1 MGRCAGTVSE
11 GIAGCGGIIKG
22 EGEETSMYM
31 DYAEIGR
38 RIAQKRRKLLLTQA
52 EVEAKA
58 ELSPRYLS
66 NIERGRS
73 IPSIDVLMQIA
84 DVLHMTPDEVLLGAD
99 RVQQGELSGQLAAKL
114 KRLDKKQQE
123 QALSFIGWLG
133 TQEVTGNEVK

>member
-1 MGRCAGTVSE
+1 ME
-11 GIAGCGGIIKG
+11 GVGFD
-22 EGEETSMYM
+22 MYM

-99 RVQQGELSGQLAAKL
+99 SMSQEELPERIFAGL
-114 KRLDKKQQE
+114 KRLNKVQQE
-123 QALSFIGWLG
+123 QTLSFIGWLKDH
-133 TQEVTGNEVK
+133 EK

>member
-1 MGRCAGTVSE
+1 
-11 GIAGCGGIIKG
+11 
-22 EGEETSMYM
+22 MYM
-31 DYAEIGR
+31 NYAEIGR

-66 NIERGRS
+66 NIERERS

-99 RVQQGELSGQLAAKL
+99 TMSQGGLDRKFAVGLKQLN
-114 KRLDKKQQE
+114 REQQE
-123 QALSFIGWLG
+123 QALSFITWLG
-133 TQEVTGNEVK
+133 AQEIK